1 MKTVQRKEVIKF
13 YQIINHDE
21 PVAVMSF
28 RPPLIGVFTNQDA
41 LDSALKKKELNTV
54 YTTTNT
60 VKRESLKKL
69 PRNKFATMTSNN
81 SISANDIKEFRY
93 FFVDIDVVGLRENDD
108 RKRNATDEEHA
119 EAEEVAKHVRK
130 FLDEK
135 GFPNPIFID
144 SGNGFHLLYPIH
156 LSATKQNET
165 LIKNALIAI
174 SEEVNTASVKI
185 DTVVADRSRK
195 LKMPG
200 STNNGDE
207 AYYRMSEILEYPE
220 EQIVVT
226 EEHLTEL
233 AKLRKSKGNGW
244 KSSKSEKAK
253 LLQDATERKFDLVL
267 TWKINRLS
275 RNLQDS
281 LEIINT
287 LEKYNITYKSYSEP
301 FETDTPAG
309 KMQFQIMSLVAE
321 FERNTISQNVKMG
334 MCAKAKAGE
343 WCGGIAPLGYKW
355 VQIESTQHSSRKKSR
370 LEIDEKEAQTVRL
383 IFELYASGKGYKAI
397 ANQLNKAGYKTK
409 RGNYFSVAPLR
420 DILMN
425 PVYIGKVRFNVRR
438 DWNEKRRSN
447 KNPNPIIADG
457 IHKAIIEQELWDKV
471 QFMLEQRKGKP
482 SRIYDG
488 EYPLTGILKCPECG
502 AGMVLSRTT
511 NTLKDGTKKKITYYA
526 CGAWKNKGT
535 AVCHSN
541 SIRVE
546 KANNTVYREL
556 EKLFSNEKIL
566 ESVLK
571 RVNAENVKRIES
583 AKKRVKICESD
594 IEECEKKKNKIF
606 EAYEKGIFT
615 DKEFIERKKVIT
627 DEIQVLLMQ
636 KNEAQVILEKEQMK
650 EIPHEAVKDALQN
663 FGKILSSDRLDRE
676 LKKQLLHM
684 VISEITLDKRRE
696 IDSIKIH
703 LTDEMM
709 QFFNFNVGETP
720 TKGVSPNLFKDYKI
734 NTFDLEMVI

>member
-1 MKTVQRKEVIKF
+1 
-13 YQIINHDE
+13 
-21 PVAVMSF
+21 
-28 RPPLIGVFTNQDA
+28 
-41 LDSALKKKELNTV
+41 
-54 YTTTNT
+54 
-60 VKRESLKKL
+60 
-69 PRNKFATMTSNN
+69 
-81 SISANDIKEFRY
+81 
-93 FFVDIDVVGLRENDD
+93 
-108 RKRNATDEEHA
+108 
-119 EAEEVAKHVRK
+119 
-130 FLDEK
+130 
-135 GFPNPIFID
+135 
-144 SGNGFHLLYPIH
+144 
-156 LSATKQNET
+156 
-165 LIKNALIAI
+165 
-174 SEEVNTASVKI
+174 
-185 DTVVADRSRK
+185 
-195 LKMPG
+195 
-200 STNNGDE
+200 
-207 AYYRMSEILEYPE
+207 
-220 EQIVVT
+220 
-226 EEHLTEL
+226 
-233 AKLRKSKGNGW
+233 
-244 KSSKSEKAK
+244 
-253 LLQDATERKFDLVL
+253 
-267 TWKINRLS
+267 
-275 RNLQDS
+275 
-281 LEIINT
+281 
-287 LEKYNITYKSYSEP
+287 
-301 FETDTPAG
+301 
-309 KMQFQIMSLVAE
+309 
-321 FERNTISQNVKMG
+321 
-334 MCAKAKAGE
+334 
-343 WCGGIAPLGYKW
+343 
-355 VQIESTQHSSRKKSR
+355 
-370 LEIDEKEAQTVRL
+370 
-383 IFELYASGKGYKAI
+383 
-397 ANQLNKAGYKTK
+397 
-409 RGNYFSVAPLR
+409 
-420 DILMN
+420 MN

>member
-1 MKTVQRKEVIKF
+1 
-13 YQIINHDE
+13 
-21 PVAVMSF
+21 
-28 RPPLIGVFTNQDA
+28 
-41 LDSALKKKELNTV
+41 
-54 YTTTNT
+54 
-60 VKRESLKKL
+60 
-69 PRNKFATMTSNN
+69 
-81 SISANDIKEFRY
+81 
-93 FFVDIDVVGLRENDD
+93 
-108 RKRNATDEEHA
+108 
-119 EAEEVAKHVRK
+119 
-130 FLDEK
+130 
-135 GFPNPIFID
+135 
-144 SGNGFHLLYPIH
+144 
-156 LSATKQNET
+156 
-165 LIKNALIAI
+165 
-174 SEEVNTASVKI
+174 
-185 DTVVADRSRK
+185 
-195 LKMPG
+195 
-200 STNNGDE
+200 
-207 AYYRMSEILEYPE
+207 
-220 EQIVVT
+220 
-226 EEHLTEL
+226 
-233 AKLRKSKGNGW
+233 
-244 KSSKSEKAK
+244 
-253 LLQDATERKFDLVL
+253 
-267 TWKINRLS
+267 
-275 RNLQDS
+275 
-281 LEIINT
+281 
-287 LEKYNITYKSYSEP
+287 
-301 FETDTPAG
+301 
-309 KMQFQIMSLVAE
+309 
-321 FERNTISQNVKMG
+321 
-334 MCAKAKAGE
+334 
-343 WCGGIAPLGYKW
+343 
-355 VQIESTQHSSRKKSR
+355 
-370 LEIDEKEAQTVRL
+370 
-383 IFELYASGKGYKAI
+383 
-397 ANQLNKAGYKTK
+397 
-409 RGNYFSVAPLR
+409 
-420 DILMN
+420 
-425 PVYIGKVRFNVRR
+425 
-438 DWNEKRRSN
+438 
-447 KNPNPIIADG
+447 
-457 IHKAIIEQELWDKV
+457 
-471 QFMLEQRKGKP
+471 MLEQRKGKP

-636 KNEAQVILEKEQMK
+636 KNEAQVILKKEQMK

>member
-1 MKTVQRKEVIKF
+1 MDNKIKR
-13 YQIINHDE
+13 
-21 PVAVMSF
+21 VAIYCRVST
-28 RPPLIGVFTNQDA
+28 IEQAEEGY
-41 LDSALKKKELNTV
+41 S
-54 YTTTNT
+54 
-60 VKRESLKKL
+60 
-69 PRNKFATMTSNN
+69 
-81 SISANDIKEFRY
+81 IKEQEMLLMEFCEKQGY
-93 FFVDIDVVGLRENDD
+93 EVVQVYSDAGISGKDITHRPAM
-108 RKRNATDEEHA
+108 R
-119 EAEEVAKHVRK
+119 
-130 FLDEK
+130 
-135 GFPNPIFID
+135 
-144 SGNGFHLLYPIH
+144 
-156 LSATKQNET
+156 
-165 LIKNALIAI
+165 
-174 SEEVNTASVKI
+174 
-185 DTVVADRSRK
+185 
-195 LKMPG
+195 
-200 STNNGDE
+200 
-207 AYYRMSEILEYPE
+207 
-220 EQIVVT
+220 
-226 EEHLTEL
+226 
-233 AKLRKSKGNGW
+233 
-244 KSSKSEKAK
+244 K

-301 FETDTPAG
+301 FVTDNPAG